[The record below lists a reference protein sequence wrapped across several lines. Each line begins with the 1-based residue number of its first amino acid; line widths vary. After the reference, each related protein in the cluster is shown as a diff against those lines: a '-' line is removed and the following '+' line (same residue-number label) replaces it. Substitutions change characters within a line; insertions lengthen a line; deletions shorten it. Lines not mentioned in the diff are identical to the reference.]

1 LSESVEVVLSD
12 LLSAELTDVSEL
24 CEYVESEKESYVSVA
39 GQQSEL
45 DVDIVACL
53 RLSSDKC
60 SLVDRLLAVV
70 MIGFSTSIFSF
81 PVGLRLHL
89 GDNFKESS
97 IRSTV
102 DGDLSFFSVFSIITR
117 F

>member
-1 LSESVEVVLSD
+1 MEVVLSD

-24 CEYVESEKESYVSVA
+24 CEYAESERESYVSVS

-45 DVDIVACL
+45 DVDIVAGL

-60 SLVDRLLAVV
+60 SLVDRLLALVV
-70 MIGFSTSIFSF
+70 IRLSTSIFSF
-81 PVGLRLHL
+81 PVELRFHL
-89 GDNFKESS
+89 GDNFKESN

-102 DGDLSFFSVFSIITR
+102 DGDLSFFGVFSIITR
-117 F
+117 L